1 MEIKV
6 TNLKTNET
14 RKANMP
20 QKTLLEIANK
30 ILNTYGYG
38 SIVTEDYDKGILILN
53 NNFAIEDV
61 MEFINE
67 NYDYARILCGKCIY

>member
-14 RKANMP
+14 RKTNMP

-30 ILNTYGYG
+30 ILNVYGYG
-38 SIVTEDYDKGILILN
+38 AIVAENYDKGILILN
-53 NNFAIEDV
+53 NNFAIEDIKQNEKYKQ
-61 MEFINE
+61 MKRFI
-67 NYDYARILCGKCIY
+67 

>member
-6 TNLKTNET
+6 TNLKTNER

-30 ILNTYGYG
+30 ILNVYGYG
-38 SIVTEDYDKGILILN
+38 AIVTEDYDKGILILN

-61 MEFINE
+61 KQNEKHKQVKKFI
-67 NYDYARILCGKCIY
+67 

>member
-14 RKANMP
+14 RKEDMP

-30 ILNTYGYG
+30 ILNVYGYG
-38 SIVTEDYDKGILILN
+38 AIVTEDYDKGILILN

-61 MEFINE
+61 KQNEKHKQVKKFI
-67 NYDYARILCGKCIY
+67 

>member
-6 TNLKTNET
+6 INLKTNET
-14 RKANMP
+14 KKANML

-30 ILNTYGYG
+30 ILNVYGYG
-38 SIVTEDYDKGILILN
+38 AIVTEDYDKGILILN

-61 MEFINE
+61 KQNEKHKQMKKFI
-67 NYDYARILCGKCIY
+67 

>member
-1 MEIKV
+1 
-6 TNLKTNET
+6 
-14 RKANMP
+14 MP

-38 SIVTEDYDKGILILN
+38 AIVTEDYDKGILILN

-61 MEFINE
+61 KQNEKHKQMKKFI
-67 NYDYARILCGKCIY
+67 